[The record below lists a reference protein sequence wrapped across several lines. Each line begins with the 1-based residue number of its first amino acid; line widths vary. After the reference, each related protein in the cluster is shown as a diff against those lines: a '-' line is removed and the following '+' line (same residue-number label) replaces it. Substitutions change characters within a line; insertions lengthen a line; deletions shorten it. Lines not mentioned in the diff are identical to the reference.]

1 MDFIIYIRSDFKMQ
15 KVVVKK
21 DACIGCGLCVSSNP
35 DYFEFD
41 DQGLSHVIKEELN
54 LEDKNKMLETIQN
67 CPTEA
72 IVIEEEKIAD

>member
-1 MDFIIYIRSDFKMQ
+1 MQ

-41 DQGLSHVIKEELN
+41 DQGLSNVKKEELN
-54 LEDKNKMLETIQN
+54 LEDKNKILETIQN